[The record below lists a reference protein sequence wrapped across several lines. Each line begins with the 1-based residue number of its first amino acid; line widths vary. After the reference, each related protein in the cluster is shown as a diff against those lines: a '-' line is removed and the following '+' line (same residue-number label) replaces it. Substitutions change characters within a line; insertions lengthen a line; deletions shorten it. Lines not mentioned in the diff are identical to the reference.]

1 MEIWTG
7 AFWDWLIYP
16 ENSSQIADPASL
28 LSQALAEL
36 GGRFPEFV
44 FSLALDYF
52 TSQKSQMVGEAE
64 KIIEAALPQQMR
76 MLLGFA
82 HTNCL
87 YAAGFGCRDHVLLKI
102 ENLQKSLEAADIPNT
117 IGVAFSFNNTLS
129 ALRWAAQRA
138 VVAQRSKVK
147 TGRGK
152 VYLWQ
157 GGDEKRSFD
166 YLAYYAHEEQ
176 LCASIRTGEKQLAE
190 ECASSLDR
198 KLFEQYQPLSLLR
211 IRLQEVILRMG
222 RSAIDSGVAP
232 EEIFMSLQNYL
243 TEVGAQYDYE
253 RLQGILVRAARE
265 FSEKVWQVCFRQ
277 GTDVVQRAKS
287 YIKKHA
293 KEEFSLE
300 KLAREI
306 GTSASYL
313 SRRFKLDMGKSIT
326 AYLNELRIE
335 EAKRLLLDESY
346 SITDVAFQV
355 GYGSVQH
362 FGRTFHG
369 ITGCSPSEWRKINR
383 KLGGARKL

>member
-1 MEIWTG
+1 M
-7 AFWDWLIYP
+7 
-16 ENSSQIADPASL
+16 
-28 LSQALAEL
+28 
-36 GGRFPEFV
+36 
-44 FSLALDYF
+44 
-52 TSQKSQMVGEAE
+52 
-64 KIIEAALPQQMR
+64 
-76 MLLGFA
+76 
-82 HTNCL
+82 
-87 YAAGFGCRDHVLLKI
+87 
-102 ENLQKSLEAADIPNT
+102 
-117 IGVAFSFNNTLS
+117 
-129 ALRWAAQRA
+129 
-138 VVAQRSKVK
+138 K

-166 YLAYYAHEEQ
+166 YLAHYAHEEQ
-176 LCASIRTGEKQLAE
+176 LCASFRTGEKQLAE

-253 RLQGILVRAARE
+253 RLQGIMVRAARE

-300 KLAREI
+300 ELAREI

-313 SRRFKLDMGKSIT
+313 SRRFKLDMGKRIT

-369 ITGCSPSEWRKINR
+369 ITGCSPSEWRKINH